1 MPELPVKEIRRS
13 ELHLPEIKRDDIV
26 RSLSEIRL
34 PAIELPTVELRRRED
49 SPTRFDWRSVDLGA
63 AVAGAAALAQA
74 GVKAGRP
81 LFRRSRVTV
90 AAGTIVVVGLVA
102 AAVLATPAVRQRA
115 GATVRRVRDRVD
127 ARMSP
132 SDVLELGDDATL
144 DDPNDLPSAGELV
157 TDGTLPAPE
166 MAVDGPTIDGPAADP
181 AMDGP
186 VADVPGADVPIA
198 R

>member
-13 ELHLPEIKRDDIV
+13 ELHLPEIKRGDIV

-34 PAIELPTVELRRRED
+34 PALELPRMERRAA
-49 SPTRFDWRSVDLGA
+49 RFDWRSVDLGA
-63 AVAGAAALAQA
+63 AVASAAALAQA
-74 GVKAGRP
+74 GARAGRP

-90 AAGTIVVVGLVA
+90 AAGTLVVVGLIA

-127 ARMSP
+127 ARMTP
-132 SDVLELGDDATL
+132 SDVLELEDDRTP
-144 DDPNDLPSAGELV
+144 DDLSDLPSAGELV

-166 MAVDGPTIDGPAADP
+166 PAVDGPVIDGPI
-181 AMDGP
+181 
-186 VADVPGADVPIA
+186 ADVPNADVPVT

>member
-34 PAIELPTVELRRRED
+34 PAIELPKVELPRRED
-49 SPTRFDWRSVDLGA
+49 QASRFDWRSVDLGA

-74 GVKAGRP
+74 GARAGRP
-81 LFRRSRVTV
+81 LFRRSRVTI
-90 AAGTIVVVGLVA
+90 AAGTIVVVGLIA
-102 AAVLATPAVRQRA
+102 AAALATPAVRQRA

-127 ARMSP
+127 ARMTP
-132 SDVLELGDDATL
+132 SDVLEVGDDATMDEL
-144 DDPNDLPSAGELV
+144 SDLPSAGELV

-166 MAVDGPTIDGPAADP
+166 AAVPD
-181 AMDGP
+181 
-186 VADVPGADVPIA
+186 ADVPIA

>member
-34 PAIELPTVELRRRED
+34 PAIELPKVELPRRED
-49 SPTRFDWRSVDLGA
+49 PASRFDWRSVDLGA

-74 GVKAGRP
+74 GARAGRP

-90 AAGTIVVVGLVA
+90 AAGTIVVVGLIA

-127 ARMSP
+127 ARMTP
-132 SDVLELGDDATL
+132 SDVLELGDDATTDQL
-144 DDPNDLPSAGELV
+144 GDLPSAGELV

-166 MAVDGPTIDGPAADP
+166 AAVPD
-181 AMDGP
+181 
-186 VADVPGADVPIA
+186 ADVPIA

>member
-34 PAIELPTVELRRRED
+34 PAIELPKVELPRRED
-49 SPTRFDWRSVDLGA
+49 PTSRFDWRSVDLGA

-74 GVKAGRP
+74 GARAGRP
-81 LFRRSRVTV
+81 LFRRSRVTI
-90 AAGTIVVVGLVA
+90 AAGTIVVVGLIA
-102 AAVLATPAVRQRA
+102 AAALATPAVRQRA

-127 ARMSP
+127 ARMTP
-132 SDVLELGDDATL
+132 SDVLEVGDDATMDEL
-144 DDPNDLPSAGELV
+144 SDLPSAGELV

-166 MAVDGPTIDGPAADP
+166 AAIDGR
-181 AMDGP
+181 

>member
-1 MPELPVKEIRRS
+1 MPELPVKEIRLS
-13 ELHLPEIKRDDIV
+13 ELHLPEIKRDEIV

-34 PAIELPTVELRRRED
+34 PTVELPSIELRRSEPRA
-49 SPTRFDWRSVDLGA
+49 SRFDLRSVDLGA

-74 GVKAGRP
+74 GARAGRP

-90 AAGTIVVVGLVA
+90 AAGTIVVVGLIA

-127 ARMSP
+127 ARMTP
-132 SDVLELGDDATL
+132 SDVLELEDDRSE
-144 DDPNDLPSAGELV
+144 DDRSDLPSAGELV

-166 MAVDGPTIDGPAADP
+166 PAAGGPAIDGPI
-181 AMDGP
+181 
-186 VADVPGADVPIA
+186 ADVPDADVPIA

>member
-1 MPELPVKEIRRS
+1 
-13 ELHLPEIKRDDIV
+13 
-26 RSLSEIRL
+26 
-34 PAIELPTVELRRRED
+34 
-49 SPTRFDWRSVDLGA
+49 
-63 AVAGAAALAQA
+63 VAGAAALAQA

-115 GATVRRVRDRVD
+115 KATVRRVRDRVD
-127 ARMSP
+127 ARMTP
-132 SDVLELGDDATL
+132 SDVLEVGDDATL
-144 DDPNDLPSAGELV
+144 ADPSDLPSAGELV

-166 MAVDGPTIDGPAADP
+166 MAVDGPTIDGPVADS
-181 AMDGP
+181 AIDGP

>member
-1 MPELPVKEIRRS
+1 MPELPVKEIRRT

-26 RSLSEIRL
+26 RSLSGIRL
-34 PAIELPTVELRRRED
+34 PAIELPKVELPGRED
-49 SPTRFDWRSVDLGA
+49 PTSRFDWRSFDLGA

-74 GVKAGRP
+74 GARAGRP

-115 GATVRRVRDRVD
+115 GATVRRVRDRVN
-127 ARMSP
+127 ARMTP
-132 SDVLELGDDATL
+132 SDVLEVGDDATMGEL
-144 DDPNDLPSAGELV
+144 GDLPSAGELV

-166 MAVDGPTIDGPAADP
+166 AAVDGPAIDGPAGDP
-181 AMDGP
+181 AIDGP

>member
-34 PAIELPTVELRRRED
+34 PAIELPKVELPRRED
-49 SPTRFDWRSVDLGA
+49 PASRFNWRSVDLGA

-74 GVKAGRP
+74 GARAGRP

-90 AAGTIVVVGLVA
+90 AAGTIVVVGLIA

-127 ARMSP
+127 ARMTP
-132 SDVLELGDDATL
+132 SDVLELGDDAT
-144 DDPNDLPSAGELV
+144 
-157 TDGTLPAPE
+157 TDGLVLRTRPPLQPVRDAAPAQPRTIDLTAEDDTLTLPRLDSLE
-166 MAVDGPTIDGPAADP
+166 RKLQDLERQFG
-181 AMDGP
+181 
-186 VADVPGADVPIA
+186 
-198 R
+198 

>member
-34 PAIELPTVELRRRED
+34 PAIELPKVELPRRED
-49 SPTRFDWRSVDLGA
+49 PASRFDWRSVDLGA
-63 AVAGAAALAQA
+63 AVAGAAALVQA
-74 GVKAGRP
+74 GAQAGRP

-90 AAGTIVVVGLVA
+90 AAGTIVVVGLIA

-127 ARMSP
+127 ARMTS
-132 SDVLELGDDATL
+132 SDVLELGDDATTDQL
-144 DDPNDLPSAGELV
+144 GDLPSAGELV

-166 MAVDGPTIDGPAADP
+166 AAVPD
-181 AMDGP
+181 
-186 VADVPGADVPIA
+186 ADVPIA

>member
-13 ELHLPEIKRDDIV
+13 ELHLPEIKRGDIV

-34 PAIELPTVELRRRED
+34 PALELPSVELPRMERRAA
-49 SPTRFDWRSVDLGA
+49 RFDWRSVDLGA
-63 AVAGAAALAQA
+63 AVASAAALAQA
-74 GVKAGRP
+74 GARAGRP

-90 AAGTIVVVGLVA
+90 AAGTLVVVGLIA

-127 ARMSP
+127 ARMTP
-132 SDVLELGDDATL
+132 SDVLELEDDRTP
-144 DDPNDLPSAGELV
+144 DDLSDLPSAGELV

-166 MAVDGPTIDGPAADP
+166 PAVDGPVIDGPI
-181 AMDGP
+181 
-186 VADVPGADVPIA
+186 ADVPNADVPVT

>member
-1 MPELPVKEIRRS
+1 MPELPVKEIRLS

-34 PAIELPTVELRRRED
+34 PTLELPSIELPRRDRAA
-49 SPTRFDWRSVDLGA
+49 SRFDWRSVDLGA
-63 AVAGAAALAQA
+63 AVASAAALAQA
-74 GVKAGRP
+74 GARAGRP

-90 AAGTIVVVGLVA
+90 AAGTIVVVGLIA
-102 AAVLATPAVRQRA
+102 AAALATPAVRQRA

-127 ARMSP
+127 ARMTP
-132 SDVLELGDDATL
+132 SDVLELEADRTADDRS
-144 DDPNDLPSAGELV
+144 DLPSAGELV

-166 MAVDGPTIDGPAADP
+166 PALDRP
-181 AMDGP
+181 I
-186 VADVPGADVPIA
+186 ADVPDADVPVT